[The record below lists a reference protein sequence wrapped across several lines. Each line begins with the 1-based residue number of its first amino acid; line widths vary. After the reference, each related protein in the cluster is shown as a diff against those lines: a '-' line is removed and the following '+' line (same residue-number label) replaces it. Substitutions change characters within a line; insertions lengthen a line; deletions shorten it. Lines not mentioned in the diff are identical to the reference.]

1 MLQTTPPPSPLIICD
16 HLIAVAQEADRAG
29 LTATARDLVDLAYR
43 LFDTPPTPQRRPA
56 RLAA

>member
-1 MLQTTPPPSPLIICD
+1 MLQSNSTPSPLIICD
-16 HLIAVAQEADRAG
+16 QLIAIAQDADRAG

-43 LFDTPPTPQRRPA
+43 LFDTPPTPLRRPQ